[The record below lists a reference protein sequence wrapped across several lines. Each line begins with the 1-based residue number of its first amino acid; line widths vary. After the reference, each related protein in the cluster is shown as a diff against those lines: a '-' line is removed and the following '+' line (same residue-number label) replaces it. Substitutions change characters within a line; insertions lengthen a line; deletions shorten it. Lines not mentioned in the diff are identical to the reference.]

1 MCAETIWQ
9 DSVYNTIQDTE
20 ECSKTLMWPR
30 IGVDVDVRV
39 DVHVTASRQQFAG
52 HQKQDKNVP
61 IP

>member
-1 MCAETIWQ
+1 M
-9 DSVYNTIQDTE
+9 YNTIQDTE